1 MEPMKRRAVRRRSP
15 KRQAV
20 IVERP
25 VIASVSL
32 DRTPICPTDES
43 FREFIR
49 RLPCVVC
56 CRPTLGGD
64 PCHLHTSRVS
74 GDWLEVDGELVGNI
88 FPACRLHHGAQHS
101 EGIYTFPSARGLD
114 LDATVLLIGKA
125 YRLGWSADGLGAAAL
140 RVRGYVGVD
149 VSAVLDGE
157 LPC

>member
-1 MEPMKRRAVRRRSP
+1 VRRRSR
-15 KRQAV
+15 KRQGQ
-20 IVERP
+20 
-25 VIASVSL
+25 IAALPATASISL
-32 DRTPICPTDES
+32 DRSPVRPVDES

-56 CRPTLGGD
+56 CKPTLGGD

-74 GDWLEVDGELVGNI
+74 GDWLTVDGEFVGNI

-101 EGIYTFPSARGLD
+101 EGIYSFTNARGID
-114 LDATVLLIGKA
+114 LAATVLLIGMA
-125 YRLGWSADGLGAAAL
+125 YRRGWSADGLGAAAL

>member
-1 MEPMKRRAVRRRSP
+1 MSIRRRSA
-15 KRQAV
+15 KRQAQ
-20 IVERP
+20 IDERP
-25 VIASVSL
+25 AIASVSV

-56 CRPTLGGD
+56 IKPTLGGD

-74 GDWLEVDGELVGNI
+74 GDWLEQDGELVGNI

-101 EGIYTFPSARGLD
+101 EGIYTFPLARGLD
-114 LDATVLLIGKA
+114 LDATVLLIGRA
-125 YRLGWSADGLGAAAL
+125 YRRGWSADGLGAAAL
-140 RVRGYVGVD
+140 RVRGYAGVD
-149 VSAVLDGE
+149 VNLVLDGE

>member
-1 MEPMKRRAVRRRSP
+1 VKRRSVKRRSA
-15 KRQAV
+15 KRQAQ
-20 IVERP
+20 IDERP
-25 VIASVSL
+25 AIASVSL
-32 DRTPICPTDES
+32 DRTPLCPTDES

-56 CRPTLGGD
+56 IKPTLGGD

-74 GDWLEVDGELVGNI
+74 GDWLEQDGELVGNI

-114 LDATVLLIGKA
+114 LDAVCSLIGRA
-125 YRLGWSADGLGAAAL
+125 YRRGWSADGLGAAAV

-149 VSAVLDGE
+149 VEAVLSGE